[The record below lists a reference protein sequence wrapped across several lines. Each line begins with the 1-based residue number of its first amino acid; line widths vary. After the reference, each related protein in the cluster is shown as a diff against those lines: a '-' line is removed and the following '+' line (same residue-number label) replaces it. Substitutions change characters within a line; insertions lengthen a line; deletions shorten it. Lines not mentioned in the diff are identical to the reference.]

1 MTRHPEGSSNPRPDA
16 DCDVSAPEQRERPL
30 DDEVYRLV
38 ERSDVAGAVHLVML
52 REGPGVRNFCR
63 LTLRDPVLA
72 DDVCQQ
78 TFLEVLRDLPTFR
91 AHSTIR
97 TWVFGIARHRI
108 LDAMKMRRRAQ
119 ARISPAEL
127 SEHLAD
133 EPDPGPSPAET
144 VDATRLQE
152 ALQASLGD
160 LSEPARVSVLL
171 RYLRGLTFDE
181 IARICGDTPG
191 THHARVTRALRR
203 LRAGIES
210 RIGTPGP
217 GRATLGTAS
226 STGNHDSKCT
236 TILPS
241 RSMNY
246 RTYLM

>member
-1 MTRHPEGSSNPRPDA
+1 MTRHPAGSSHPPPDA
-16 DCDVSAPEQRERPL
+16 ACEVSVPDPERTEGPERFHRREQARGGQSF

-38 ERSDVAGAVHLVML
+38 ERSDIAGAVRLVML
-52 REGPGVRNFCR
+52 RHGPSVQKFCR
-63 LTLRDPVLA
+63 VTLRDPVLA

-78 TFLEVLRDLPTFR
+78 IFFDVFRDLPTFQAR
-91 AHSTIR
+91 STIR
-97 TWVFGIARHRI
+97 TWLFGIARHRI

-119 ARISPAEL
+119 ARILPAEL
-127 SEHLAD
+127 GDHLAD

-160 LSEPARVSVLL
+160 LSESARISVLL
-171 RYLRGLTFDE
+171 RYLQGLTFDE

-210 RIGTPGP
+210 RIGTP
-217 GRATLGTAS
+217 AL
-226 STGNHDSKCT
+226 
-236 TILPS
+236 LPI
-241 RSMNY
+241 RSMN
-246 RTYLM
+246 